1 MGKDGHEPDH
11 DLLTKWL
18 HILAMQDKVGLVD
31 NQLTNVDLSAGQRKR
46 LAMLL
51 AIAEEKSILLLD
63 EWAADQDP
71 NYRRIFYQRMI
82 PMLQQMGKTL
92 FVISHDEH
100 YFAQADRLLAM
111 RDGVL
116 VELLGDERTKAS
128 QDAILH
134 LQS

>member
-116 VELLGDERTKAS
+116 VELVGDERAKAS